1 MEEKNCGE
9 NTTSRGEVDLEH
21 LVMKWEGLCWRM
33 EGGRGYCVDVD
44 GPRDES

>member
-1 MEEKNCGE
+1 M
-9 NTTSRGEVDLEH
+9 DLEH